1 MNHLLTT
8 LTAFALA
15 ASPLKSQTP
24 IRFAAGSDSGVWVG
38 YVSRGEKTFSLGM
51 AKGQRLWLRSAQVY
65 TWSVVSP
72 TGRQLGCRG
81 YSYCTPNEEQGLP
94 LPESGNHI
102 VRTSYRLTGG
112 AGDPKTRRRYVA
124 ITFTVR

>member
-1 MNHLLTT
+1 MTGI
-8 LTAFALA
+8 TAA
-15 ASPLKSQTP
+15 ASPFSSTTP
-24 IRFAAGSDSGVWVG
+24 IHFAAGSDSGVWSG
-38 YVSRGEKTFSLGM
+38 YVSTGEKNFSLGM
-51 AKGQRLWLRSAQVY
+51 AKGQRLWIQSDQVY
-65 TWSVVSP
+65 TWSIITP
-72 TGRQLGCRG
+72 AGRKLGCRG
-81 YSYCTPNEEQGLP
+81 YSYCVPNEALGLP